1 MGPILGPGR
10 GVVRAGAGRSVVTGA
25 GREKNAGLRGT
36 CGPGGGGGGAGLGGS
51 VGAGRW
57 TGRRAGSRA
66 GVLVGIRRGAAVV
79 IDFTGGS

>member
-36 CGPGGGGGGAGLGGS
+36 CGPGGGGAGLGGS
-51 VGAGRW
+51 VGAGRG

-66 GVLVGIRRGAAVV
+66 GVLVGTRRGAAVV